1 VRLPA
6 SSLATDQTRGMLTH
20 VGAQRQQSSYE
31 LPDTDADADYPGLIF
46 VGPAT
51 ELRLFIKCS
60 NRKLQHV

>member
-1 VRLPA
+1 
-6 SSLATDQTRGMLTH
+6 MLTH